1 MYNVNSIRKS
11 VLSAQ
16 SHKEK
21 VSAIMNFLVVT
32 IKNLKCVVPDSSEH
46 SDHLQLT
53 ENLFALF
60 TITNDLINLQS

>member
-46 SDHLQLT
+46 SDHL
-53 ENLFALF
+53 
-60 TITNDLINLQS
+60 